1 MAVNKPVIFCVDD
14 DAEVLAAIDRDL
26 RQHYKSEYRII
37 KTNSAREAS
46 EAARK
51 LKQRGTPVA
60 LFLVDQRMPETT
72 GTEFLA
78 EMKKI
83 FPEAKKVLLTAY
95 ADTEA
100 AIVSINEIGLDH
112 YLMKPW
118 DPPEQKL
125 YPVLDDL
132 LAQWTTTVKLPYEG
146 IRVVGARWSS
156 RSYEVKEFLSLNQ
169 VPYLWIDID
178 NDLPMCELVKPLSD
192 NFKKLPV
199 ILLTDGTNLIAP
211 TNFELA
217 QKAGIQ
223 TKAQKPF
230 YDLVVI
236 GCGPAGLANAV
247 YGASEGL
254 HTLIIER
261 SAPGGQAGTSSRI
274 ENYLGFPAGITGADL
289 AKRAVAQA
297 KRFGAELLTAL
308 EAVSFRREDPYRIVT
323 LSDGTEISCYVIV
336 FASGMSVRK
345 LEAPGVDVLQG
356 IGIFYGAAITEATT
370 YRGQDICIIGG
381 ANSAGQGAVFFSRY
395 AKSVTILIRAKSLL
409 ASMSNYLVDRIHAIP
424 NIHVIPDVE
433 VSSVAGNNKLEKV
446 IIKNCYTGEETELNM
461 AAMFIYIGAMP
472 HAEMADGFV
481 PRDEKGF
488 ILTGPDLPKI
498 GDKPKGW
505 TLDRDPFLFETNIPG
520 VFAVGDVRSGAN
532 RRVAAA
538 VGEGSASIY
547 MVHKYLQTV

>member
-1 MAVNKPVIFCVDD
+1 MAVNKRVIFCVDD

-37 KTNSAREAS
+37 KANSAREAT

-178 NDLPMCELVKPLSD
+178 NDETMCELVKPLSD

-199 ILLTDGTNLIAP
+199 ILLPDGTNLVAP

-274 ENYLGFPAGITGADL
+274 ENYLGFPGGIAGADL

-297 KRFGAELLTAL
+297 KKFGAELLTAL

-409 ASMSNYLVDRIHAIP
+409 ASMSNYLVDRINAIP

-532 RRVAAA
+532 RWVAAA

>member
-37 KTNSAREAS
+37 KANSAREAT

-178 NDLPMCELVKPLSD
+178 NDETMCELVKPLSD

-199 ILLTDGTNLIAP
+199 ILLPDGTNLVAP

-274 ENYLGFPAGITGADL
+274 ENYLGFPGGIAGADL

-370 YRGQDICIIGG
+370 YRGQDICIVGG

-409 ASMSNYLVDRIHAIP
+409 ASMSNYLVDRINAIP